1 MLSFQGA
8 TAALTPL
15 ERESSLPPL
24 PIELL
29 ACVLLSLLLLA
40 VVLPRVED
48 TTAHCRWEEGVM
60 ECWINIVY
68 PPAAVTTDDDD
79 VVVGDDVSS
88 GEATANFRGRFTDEN
103 SASHGFNGEG

>member
-29 ACVLLSLLLLA
+29 VCVLLSLLLL

-48 TTAHCRWEEGVM
+48 ATAHCRWEEGVM

-68 PPAAVTTDDDD
+68 PPAAVTMDDDD